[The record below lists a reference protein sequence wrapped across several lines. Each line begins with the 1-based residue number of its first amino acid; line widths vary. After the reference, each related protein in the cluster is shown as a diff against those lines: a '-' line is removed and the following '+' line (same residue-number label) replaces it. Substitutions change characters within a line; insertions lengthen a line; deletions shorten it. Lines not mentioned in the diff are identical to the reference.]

1 MGYFMFK
8 RLKLMEQ
15 QMQESRV
22 RVARSMQQIR
32 TESPALNQMVSLV
45 NDIQTQVS
53 VQYEAQKIKMT
64 ILSYVLATGVIIGIV
79 IGMIF

>member
-1 MGYFMFK
+1 MFK

-32 TESPALNQMVSLV
+32 AESPALNQMVSLV

-64 ILSYVLATGVIIGIV
+64 ILSYVLATGVIIGIA

>member
-32 TESPALNQMVSLV
+32 SESPALNQMVSLV

>member
-1 MGYFMFK
+1 MFK

-32 TESPALNQMVSLV
+32 SESPALNQMVSLV

>member
-64 ILSYVLATGVIIGIV
+64 ILTYALATGVIIGIV

>member
-32 TESPALNQMVSLV
+32 NESPALNQMVSLV

>member
-1 MGYFMFK
+1 MFK

-32 TESPALNQMVSLV
+32 AESPALNQMVSLV

>member
-1 MGYFMFK
+1 MFK

-64 ILSYVLATGVIIGIV
+64 ILTYALATGVIIGIV

>member
-32 TESPALNQMVSLV
+32 AESPALNQMVSLV

>member
-1 MGYFMFK
+1 MFK